1 MMKQIENNY
10 EDIFIQT
17 NDINEYEIY
26 DYVLYEGDRGIDIGR
41 IKNISVYLYN
51 KR

>member
-1 MMKQIENNY
+1 MMKQIENDY

-41 IKNISVYLYN
+41 IKNIRVQYI
-51 KR
+51 

>member
-1 MMKQIENNY
+1 MMKQIENDY

-41 IKNISVYLYN
+41 IKNISVQYI
-51 KR
+51 